1 MPDITPEQFY
11 QVATKLCEAS
21 KTIETN
27 LRDLDHSLDVGQSA
41 GTYATGG
48 PVWATSF
55 DQSASDVYELGS
67 TTSLAAR
74 ELGYQ
79 VHQAGLNWAH
89 SENESG
95 AGDQPEPAPPQGST
109 LTTSLYPSAHAVGG
123 THEKPDHWD
132 LIADRVT
139 REWADCQE
147 GKIGTAGTNF
157 TNFGNDRKN
166 AALTLWNDVSG
177 VFTQAAEE
185 QSPEINGI
193 MDEVRNVCTALNDT
207 GEIATY
213 LGTACAEVH
222 RVADIDKSTGR
233 TSLHILNAILISY
246 EFDKAATYAMPPPIG
261 RALRRGIDRMIELN
275 KTLYAQGMDEL
286 INGINGTVDTAAKS
300 NTGIYTMATTSAA
313 LLSSILDRTPRQ
325 TDPVKYR
332 DDKQN
337 WEAGAEAERRV
348 GIPPDD
354 GNRPSATVTVDGQ
367 PVTVVPDYI
376 DDANQNVVE
385 VKNANSIDRSGRDSL
400 QIRAEAEYARQ
411 EGYTMTLVVD
421 HRTQINDPRI
431 QEMIDSGQ
439 IQLVRKELE
448 YNNDQRPTY
457 PPGTGPR

>member
-1 MPDITPEQFY
+1 MADVTPEQFY
-11 QVATKLCEAS
+11 QVATKLCDAS

-27 LRDLDHSLDVGQSA
+27 LRGLDTSLDVGQSA
-41 GTYATGG
+41 GTYTTGG

-55 DQSASDVYELGS
+55 DQSASDVFELGS

-89 SENESG
+89 AENESG
-95 AGDQPEPAPPQGST
+95 GNDQPAPPPPQGST
-109 LTTSLYPSAHAVGG
+109 LSTSLYPSAHAVGG

-132 LIADRVT
+132 LIADKVK

-147 GKIGTAGTNF
+147 GKIGTAGTAF
-157 TNFGNDRKN
+157 TNFGSDRKT

-177 VFTQAAEE
+177 VFTQAAED
-185 QSPEINGI
+185 QSPEISGI

-222 RVADIDKSTGR
+222 RVADIDKRTGR
-233 TSLHILNAILISY
+233 TSLRILNAILISY
-246 EFDKAATYAMPPPIG
+246 ELDKVATYALPYG
-261 RALRRGIDRMIELN
+261 AALRRGIDQMIEFN
-275 KTLYAQGMDEL
+275 KVLYARGMDDL

-300 NTGIYTMATTSAA
+300 NTGIYNMATTSAQ
-313 LLSSILDRTPRQ
+313 LLTSILDRTPRQ
-325 TDPVKYR
+325 ADPVKNR
-332 DDKQN
+332 NDQQN
-337 WEAGAEAERRV
+337 WEAGQEAERRV

-354 GNRPSATVTVDGQ
+354 GNRPSVTVTVDGQ
-367 PVTVVPDYI
+367 PVTAVPDFI
-376 DDANQNVVE
+376 DDENQNVVE
-385 VKNANSIDRSGRDSL
+385 VKNANSIDRSGRDSS

-431 QEMIDSGQ
+431 QEMIDTGQ
-439 IQLVRKELE
+439 IQLVRKELDF
-448 YNNDQRPTY
+448 NNDQSPTY